1 VDSRPLFLYNGVFPM
16 SKNDSLTAAP
26 GAGRRLTEAP
36 LNTPLR
42 IVGILGGEGVR
53 RRLLALG
60 FHKDDLI
67 QLESQAILSGPVLVR
82 NLTSDI
88 RVALGRG
95 VAQKVLVEAGDEP
108 S

>member
-1 VDSRPLFLYNGVFPM
+1 MFHDDFSTGDL
-16 SKNDSLTAAP
+16 
-26 GAGRRLTEAP
+26 GRGIRLTEAP
-36 LNTPLR
+36 LDTPLR

-60 FHKDDLI
+60 FHKNDLV
-67 QLESQAILSGPVLVR
+67 QVDSQAILRGPVLVR

-95 VAQKVLVEAGDEP
+95 VAQKVLVETRDEP

>member
-1 VDSRPLFLYNGVFPM
+1 MVKDA
-16 SKNDSLTAAP
+16 SLSAQQAL
-26 GAGRRLTEAP
+26 GRRLTEAP

-67 QLESQAILSGPVLVR
+67 QLESQAILSGPLLVR

-95 VAQKVLVEAGDEP
+95 VAQKVLVEGGDEQA
-108 S
+108 